1 MKKILFMVCMAGLFM
16 SSCEKDP
23 DMGKLDADLVVY
35 TYHDN
40 NTDFTAF
47 ILISFLV
54 VYWKQM
60 EFGLHIGKMRMRR

>member
-35 TYHDN
+35 TDHDN
-40 NTDFTAF
+40 NTDFSSFHTYFLPDRYTGSKWSTGF
-47 ILISFLV
+47 IL
-54 VYWKQM
+54 
-60 EFGLHIGKMRMRR
+60 ER